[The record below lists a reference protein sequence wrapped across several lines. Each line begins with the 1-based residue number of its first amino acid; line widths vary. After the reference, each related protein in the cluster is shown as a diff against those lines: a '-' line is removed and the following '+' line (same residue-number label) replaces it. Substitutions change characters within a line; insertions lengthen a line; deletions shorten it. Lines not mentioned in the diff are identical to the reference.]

1 MEIQAAKRLAAFD
14 RDAALTED
22 HIEVL
27 ISDDYERVQQVYR
40 EANRID
46 DYDQR
51 DYYIDDKLR
60 RIYATPSLL
69 REYFDNPNISD
80 VARRLEKNKSSDWD
94 VRSYLRKK
102 LDEFFL

>member
-22 HIEVL
+22 HIEAL
-27 ISDDYERVQQVYR
+27 ISDDYERVQSVYK

-51 DYYIDDKLR
+51 QEYLDDELR